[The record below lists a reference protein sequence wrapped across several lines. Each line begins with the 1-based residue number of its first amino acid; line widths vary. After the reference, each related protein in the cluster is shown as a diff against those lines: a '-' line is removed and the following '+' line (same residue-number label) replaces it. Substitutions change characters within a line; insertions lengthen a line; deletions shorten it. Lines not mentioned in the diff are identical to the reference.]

1 METENINYIKEAF
14 LHPWNLVFLIAAMV
28 GTFFAIGTPMG
39 GLIPFFAL
47 AFQLLYLGVISR
59 NKRFQRAVK
68 SRKIQEHSKPPSQ
81 KEILRQLRKIN
92 QKRYVRLRKLEESIK
107 ANYQKMGYASQGMLD
122 NHIKKLD
129 GLLDSYLQLLYSQE
143 RYQNFSQ
150 SNKESEIVGTMDQ
163 LRREMAND
171 PPKVK
176 SIKQRRLGIQ
186 EARLNK
192 FRKSREN
199 LEVIDAQLRTIEDV
213 ANYIFE
219 QSMAMQNPDEIG
231 FQLDTLLTEVEETQ
245 AAVEEIEDVF
255 RPTSVDILDDIDM
268 FETDPLSET
277 AGRQGSRQRS

>member
-1 METENINYIKEAF
+1 MDSDNINFKKEAF
-14 LHPWNLVFLIAAMV
+14 LHPWNLVFLIAAML
-28 GTFFAIGTPMG
+28 GTFFTINTPAG

-47 AFQLLYLGVISR
+47 AFELIYLGIISK

-68 SRKIQEHSKPPSQ
+68 SRKIKEHSKPPTQ

-107 ANYQKMGYASQGMLD
+107 ANYLKMGYASQGMLD
-122 NHIKKLD
+122 SHIKKLD

-150 SNKESEIVGTMDQ
+150 SNKESEILSTMDQ
-163 LRREMAND
+163 LRRELEVD

-176 SIKQRRLGIQ
+176 AIKKRRLDIQ
-186 EARLNK
+186 EARLSK

-255 RPTSVDILDDIDM
+255 RAPSFDILDDVDS
-268 FETDPLSET
+268 FSSESVSDT
-277 AGRQGSRQRS
+277 IGERVGRRS